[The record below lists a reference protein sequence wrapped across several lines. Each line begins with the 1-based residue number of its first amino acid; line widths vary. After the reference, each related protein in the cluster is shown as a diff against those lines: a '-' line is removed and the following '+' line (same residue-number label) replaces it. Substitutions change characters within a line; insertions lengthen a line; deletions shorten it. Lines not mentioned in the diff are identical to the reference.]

1 MSEQQWFRSELAAF
15 VYLRTYSAWRPELG
29 RRERWEETVTRVTDY
44 FREVSKGVLT
54 EDEIKEIHDSILHMR
69 VMPSMRLLAMAGD
82 AARASHVAA
91 FNCAYTPINSI
102 QSFSDI
108 FFVLLNG
115 CGAGYSVERQYT
127 EQLPAVA
134 HPVEATPS
142 IHVIADSAEG
152 WCVALRVGL
161 DAWYAGRDV
170 VFDYSLVRPAGTPLK
185 TKGGRAS
192 GPEPLRQLL
201 DFARSLVRN
210 AAGRKLRP
218 IEVSDLCNMVAQGV
232 VVGGVR
238 RCLPAGTRVHT
249 RRGAI
254 PIEDVMVGDDV
265 VTDNDYKS
273 VTRIFDQGV
282 QEIVEINLEGNRTF
296 RCTPNHRVAV
306 LSDIFGGHQFKQ
318 AKDLRPDD
326 RLLFINSSCG
336 GVYTRLAPLPEK
348 RPADHSGSYV
358 RQPEMCPSTAWFM
371 GEFFA
376 NGYVQVTDHD
386 EFGKGGN
393 TQCMVAC
400 NAKDEDQIRKVT
412 HWMKDHNL
420 HVQVIGPTS
429 RDQSVKLRSSNRQ
442 IARWMRVYKQPHIP
456 LTIPEEVW
464 RGTEDVRAAFLAG
477 VMDGDGSVGYG
488 PPSVVS
494 TCYESFADDIM
505 RLLATLGII
514 SEKHVTRK
522 EGNEMGWQPLFTVS
536 VRSHHAIR
544 RCIDL
549 LGPYLSRKITMP
561 RSRGRGYTVPN
572 VMARTSI
579 PHSTYVGVW
588 SPSLDMNSDTLEH
601 LMGVGHYTPVKVVGV
616 EYTGEE
622 AHTYDIEVAD
632 GSRFVAEG
640 LLVHNSSEISLSD
653 LDDDEMRDAKVGA
666 FWETH
671 PYRSMSNNSA
681 VYLTKPDY
689 ETFSRE
695 FDALIASGTGE
706 RGLFS
711 RAAANSQRPQRR
723 KQWEFGC
730 NPCAEIILRG
740 KQFCNL
746 SSVVARAEDTEETL
760 AQKIRVAAIIGTLQS
775 TLTDFKYLDGEWK
788 ANCDEERL
796 LGISVT
802 GELDC
807 PAFYQHPETMERLRD
822 LANAVNREY
831 AARFGINPAAATSCV
846 KPEGTCSLV
855 TDSSSGLHPRFSRW
869 FLRRVR
875 VSASDPLCKL
885 MRDYAVPHHP
895 EVGQTWEDAN
905 TFVFEFP
912 CAAPEGAITRDM
924 MTALDQLEYW
934 KTVKLHYVEHNPSA
948 TIYVKPD
955 EWSVVKAWV
964 YDNFDCIGGLSFL
977 PSSDH
982 VYELAPY
989 SDLTEEEYNKLRS
1002 EFPKVN
1008 WDDLSY
1014 YELEDRTTSAS
1025 EVACTGGA
1033 CELA

>member
-54 EDEIKEIHDSILHMR
+54 EEEIGEIHDNILHMR

-82 AARASHVAA
+82 AARASNVAA
-91 FNCAYTPINSI
+91 FNCAYTPVNSI

-142 IHVIADSAEG
+142 THVIADSAEG

-238 RCLPAGTRVHT
+238 R
-249 RRGAI
+249 
-254 PIEDVMVGDDV
+254 
-265 VTDNDYKS
+265 
-273 VTRIFDQGV
+273 
-282 QEIVEINLEGNRTF
+282 
-296 RCTPNHRVAV
+296 
-306 LSDIFGGHQFKQ
+306 
-318 AKDLRPDD
+318 
-326 RLLFINSSCG
+326 
-336 GVYTRLAPLPEK
+336 
-348 RPADHSGSYV
+348 
-358 RQPEMCPSTAWFM
+358 
-371 GEFFA
+371 
-376 NGYVQVTDHD
+376 
-386 EFGKGGN
+386 
-393 TQCMVAC
+393 
-400 NAKDEDQIRKVT
+400 
-412 HWMKDHNL
+412 
-420 HVQVIGPTS
+420 
-429 RDQSVKLRSSNRQ
+429 
-442 IARWMRVYKQPHIP
+442 
-456 LTIPEEVW
+456 
-464 RGTEDVRAAFLAG
+464 
-477 VMDGDGSVGYG
+477 
-488 PPSVVS
+488 
-494 TCYESFADDIM
+494 
-505 RLLATLGII
+505 
-514 SEKHVTRK
+514 
-522 EGNEMGWQPLFTVS
+522 
-536 VRSHHAIR
+536 
-544 RCIDL
+544 
-549 LGPYLSRKITMP
+549 
-561 RSRGRGYTVPN
+561 
-572 VMARTSI
+572 
-579 PHSTYVGVW
+579 
-588 SPSLDMNSDTLEH
+588 
-601 LMGVGHYTPVKVVGV
+601 
-616 EYTGEE
+616 
-622 AHTYDIEVAD
+622 
-632 GSRFVAEG
+632 
-640 LLVHNSSEISLSD
+640 SSEISLSD

-681 VYLTKPDY
+681 VYLAKPDY

-723 KQWEFGC
+723 KQWDFGC

-760 AQKIRVAAIIGTLQS
+760 ARKIRVAAIIGTLQS

-802 GELDC
+802 GELDS

-989 SDLTEEEYNKLRS
+989 SDLTEEEYNKLKS